1 MHTAAGSYAG
11 RKAASV
17 NSSGQDEGKQQGFV
31 YAVLVPG
38 GRGEKAR
45 GLGAGSEGVPSQGV
59 GGGFR
64 AEGRR
69 YLQTAP
75 AGCLSAPRR
84 LQQLK

>member
-59 GGGFR
+59 GGGSEQR
-64 AEGRR
+64 GEGTCKQHLRGVC
-69 YLQTAP
+69 QP
-75 AGCLSAPRR
+75 HGGSSS
-84 LQQLK
+84 